1 ISGKDFYMNFK
12 KTISAVMA
20 ITLAI
25 SGMTLFPAT
34 AENTDLFGDMNG
46 DNAID
51 ASDATLV
58 LKYSAMQGA
67 GSYNGTLEQ
76 FAIENGFVVTHTN
89 STELFGDINNDKI
102 VDASDATLILQ
113 YSALYGS
120 GQVVGTLK
128 QFLES
133 LENENNISDN
143 TNSSIKDDG
152 DMLTIVSWN
161 DNDLKNM
168 IEVFQEDYPDVN
180 IRYLNCGA
188 SSGNGANASYQT
200 FLNSDEDIDLF
211 IAESG
216 WILNYIN
223 DDSYSAPLS
232 ELDIT
237 QEDYTN
243 AYAYTVDIGTD
254 SNGVLKGAS
263 WQAAPGG
270 YCYNADLA
278 KEYLGIETPEE
289 MQEKISDW
297 DKFAV
302 TGAELAEASN
312 GYITIAASLDDMW
325 QCFST
330 STNSPWLIDG
340 KINTQTAREF
350 TEMIIPYIQNESID
364 STVSQWG
371 QYDWMVL
378 GKDEETLGYFF
389 STWCLTKGNQ
399 LEQCCGTEGNWR
411 IVKGP
416 QEYFW
421 GGSWLCLSPKCDN
434 KTDASNFVKY
444 FTLNADSMEKYAL
457 KSGDFVNNQTV
468 MEKIVTEGS
477 NSNELLGGQ
486 DQFAVL
492 KDVAA
497 NIKLNETITQY
508 DEDLKLSLRYAL
520 HAESIFEAV
529 WENDIDAVINQFLE
543 EAKSSV
549 PEDLFPD
556 E

>member
-1 ISGKDFYMNFK
+1 MNLK
-12 KTISAVMA
+12 KTISAVLA

-25 SGMTLFPAT
+25 SGMTIFSAT
-34 AENTDLFGDMNG
+34 AENTDLFGDVNG

-51 ASDATLV
+51 AVDATLI
-58 LKYSAMQGA
+58 LRYSAMQGA
-67 GSYNGTLEQ
+67 GNYSGTLEQ

-89 STELFGDINNDKI
+89 STELFGDVNNDKS
-102 VDASDATLILQ
+102 VDALDSTLMLQ
-113 YSALYGS
+113 YSALYGA
-120 GQVVGTLK
+120 GQEVGTLK
-128 QFLES
+128 QFVES
-133 LENENNISDN
+133 LKNENNISDN
-143 TNSSIKDDG
+143 TTNTSIKDDG

-223 DDSYSAPLS
+223 DDNYSAPLS
-232 ELDIT
+232 ELGIT
-237 QEDYTN
+237 EEDYTN

-254 SNGVLKGAS
+254 SNGILKGAS

-297 DKFAV
+297 DKFYQV
-302 TGAELAEASN
+302 GAELAEASN
-312 GYITIAASLDDMW
+312 GYITVAASLDDMW

-330 STNSPWLIDG
+330 STNSPWIIDG

-378 GKDEETLGYFF
+378 GKEEDTLGYFF

-444 FTLNADSMEKYAL
+444 FTSNADSMEKYAL

-543 EAKSSV
+543 EAKSSI
-549 PEDLFPD
+549 PEELFPD
-556 E
+556 N